1 MERKIDLP
9 LLRSEMRKVRYP
21 LFSNITILLIQHL
34 LKDTISL
41 IRSFLSLGANV
52 ITVGIP
58 YWYDEN
64 IIKIM
69 RKEGFELYT
78 PKFPPDD
85 CIETVLNQIVDKCR
99 ESRQKFLIVEDGGY
113 AVPLL
118 HTKLQRGL
126 EYCIGAVEQTA
137 RGMWR
142 DEDIKGGVSI
152 PVLTIA
158 RSKVKDTIEPLFIGE
173 AVTDNIKMLLKKQG
187 DFIKGKKVIVVGYGT
202 IGKKIAEEVKR
213 NNAIVKVTET
223 NPFNQAEAALSG
235 FETDTLDFLIRD
247 CNIIIGATGKPS
259 ISTALILKARGYLV
273 AISASSRR
281 DEIDMIGL
289 GDLAE
294 ENKVSEIGTEYTL
307 PNKNRVMVLAHGFPV
322 NFFCSDSV
330 PDKAIDPVLTELFLC
345 VKKLATETLS
355 KGIFKIG
362 VTDDK
367 GASLINEEELIT
379 TWQKIFFS

>member
-9 LLRSEMRKVRYP
+9 VLRSEMRKVRYP

-41 IRSFLSLGANV
+41 ISTFLNLGANV

-64 IIKIM
+64 IINIM
-69 RKEGFELYT
+69 KKEGFELYT
-78 PKFPPDD
+78 PNFPPDD
-85 CIETVLNQIVDKCR
+85 CIETVLTQIVDKCV

-173 AVTDNIKMLLKKQG
+173 AVINNVKMLLKRRG
-187 DFIKGKKVIVVGYGT
+187 DFLRGKKVVIVGYGT
-202 IGKKIAEEVKR
+202 IGRKITEEARR
-213 NNAIVKVTET
+213 NNAIVKVTDT

-247 CNIIIGATGKPS
+247 CDIIIGVTGKPS
-259 ISTALILKARGYLV
+259 ISTTLIFKARGYLIAV
-273 AISASSRR
+273 SASSRR
-281 DEIDMIGL
+281 DEIDVVGL
-289 GDLAE
+289 ENLAE
-294 ENKVSEIGTEYTL
+294 EKKSSEIGTEYVL
-307 PNKNRVMVLAHGFPV
+307 PNNRSIMVLAHGFPV

-345 VKKLATETLS
+345 AQKLATDTLA

-362 VTDDK
+362 VKNDI
-367 GASLINEEELIT
+367 GEFLINEEKLIT
-379 TWQKIFFS
+379 TWQKIYFS